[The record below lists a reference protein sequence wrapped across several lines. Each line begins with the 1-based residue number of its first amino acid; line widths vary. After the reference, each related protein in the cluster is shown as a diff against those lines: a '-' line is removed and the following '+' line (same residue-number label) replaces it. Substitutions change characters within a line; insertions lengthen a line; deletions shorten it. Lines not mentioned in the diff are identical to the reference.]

1 MTLTELLE
9 EVYTVTKR
17 SDLVAQTSLA
27 VRSATLKLHQLDYYY
42 KDIYET
48 GVVFDSAAYVQQLE
62 YQTILPRW
70 RALKYIRKFDAT
82 GTPAPGNEGD
92 FFEIVAPEQVLDS
105 YAVAREDICYVA
117 GSVIQ
122 IKSSTEI
129 SNVLLGC
136 YLNPDVSEAT
146 FSSWIAI
153 DHPFAIVFDA
163 AARIFKMIGKSDE
176 MAMYKQEAFEQQR
189 AIQISNVQAVGY

>member
-17 SDLVAQTSLA
+17 SDLAAQTSLA

-48 GVVFDSAAYVQQLE
+48 GVAFDSAAYVQQLE

-92 FFEIVAPEQVLDS
+92 FFEIIAPEQVLDN

-136 YLNPDVSEAT
+136 YLNPDVSEAA
-146 FSSWIAI
+146 FSSWIAT

-189 AIQISNVQAVGY
+189 AIQISNVQPVGY